1 MAAATSNIGAR
12 RRALSLQGLFARSA
26 PARPRSRHVRARRAR
41 HEDGR
46 TRTRRRRAEPAA
58 VRRQALS
65 WASRG
70 TRRDGALRAGA
81 RRGLRASP
89 GTFPAAEGA
98 RGGPEERSGRTG
110 AAMAVVQRASHERK
124 TGARRKLKTGGVRGS
139 RTPFPEAGA
148 LDSQHQCSSHRNVT
162 TSHNSR
168 TTFPALGAHNI
179 AQPHMMAQWTIPA
192 LIVSAL
198 RVRTTTFAS
207 YAFRVSLGLLDTLHF
222 SGEHYFVDKSAPS
235 AGSRGVSLLNV
246 ICV

>member
-26 PARPRSRHVRARRAR
+26 PARPRSRHVRARRAC

-98 RGGPEERSGRTG
+98 RGAPEERSGRTG

-124 TGARRKLKTGGVRGS
+124 TGARRKLYTGGARGS
-139 RTPFPEAGA
+139 QPPFP
-148 LDSQHQCSSHRNVT
+148 DTPSTVNTST

-168 TTFPALGAHNI
+168 TTFPALVAHNT
-179 AQPHMMAQWTIPA
+179 AQTRHDCAVDGPNSHCLCPPSPHYSIRAIHISSQLKSFGRFA
-192 LIVSAL
+192 LQ
-198 RVRTTTFAS
+198 R
-207 YAFRVSLGLLDTLHF
+207 
-222 SGEHYFVDKSAPS
+222 
-235 AGSRGVSLLNV
+235 
-246 ICV
+246 